1 MADLSKDPFEEFEF
15 RPINEGL
22 GFHRKNKSQQSTVA
36 SGFDMGGFSPQ
47 PTKSS
52 FNIKSP
58 ASTKTTNTP
67 SFSSPL
73 PRNEFR
79 AENRQEFRT
88 DIRNDYSTP
97 TIKGN
102 YNIPTIEDD
111 SIAKAQT
118 AVNEILKNLNQ
129 KRQLDFL
136 SETEKVNVELRKS
149 RPILFAAS
157 LDGMLI
163 VAAFLMSM
171 IAMLTITKVDL
182 FLNLSHPETSGLIYS
197 ATGLLF
203 VAVAFI
209 YMVVNRAFVGYT
221 PGEWAF
227 DQRLGQQNEMENLTY
242 IPRIALRSFITIAT
256 GFVSLPLL
264 SYLFNKDVAGQ
275 ISGVALYRKPNAQ

>member
-58 ASTKTTNTP
+58 ASTQTTNTP

-136 SETEKVNVELRKS
+136 SETEKVNAELRKS

-242 IPRIALRSFITIAT
+242 IPRIAFRSFITIVT
-256 GFVSLPLL
+256 GFITLPLL